1 MIRFDPRTRSPVPKR
16 ILVVDDEQNIRTV
29 LRALLARDGL
39 EVVTAADGDVA
50 KERLISGGYHAVLTD
65 LRMPGTDGMALL
77 RHVTSTYPGLPVV
90 ILTAHGTVDTA
101 VEAIKRGAFDYLTK
115 PFDHTEIRQV
125 MTKALRTEAA
135 KERSRVGGDTA
146 EEDPG
151 DPFAGIIG
159 ETEAMQ
165 AVFALVRKVAPS
177 PTTLLIRGESGTGK
191 ELIATAI
198 HRLSDR
204 SAAPLIKLNCTAIP
218 ENLFESELFGHEK
231 GSFTGAIA
239 SKPGK
244 FELADGGT
252 LFLDE
257 VGELPKEMQVKLLR
271 VLQERSFERV
281 GGIKSL
287 EVDVRLIAA
296 TNVDLE
302 SLVEKGDFREDLYY
316 RLNVVPIELPPLRD
330 RGRDIPHLL
339 DFFVD
344 KFNHKLGREV
354 SGASQAAVDVL
365 QRCAWPGNIRE
376 LENLM
381 ERVILLLEGDVIR
394 PDDLPPELATGNR
407 LDEEGVRRPPRC
419 NDLPGEG
426 ESLKDIVRVHTE
438 ELERDIILRALDATG
453 WNVTHTAQRLGI
465 SRKGL
470 QLKMRDYDL
479 RGSE

>member
-1 MIRFDPRTRSPVPKR
+1 MAKR

-29 LRALLARDGL
+29 LRALLARDGHD
-39 EVVTAADGDVA
+39 VVTAANGDEA
-50 KERLISGGYHAVLTD
+50 KGRLAGGGFHAVLTD

-77 RHVTSTYPGLPVV
+77 RHVCITYPGLPVV
-90 ILTAHGTVDTA
+90 MLTAHGTVDTA

-115 PFDHTEIRQV
+115 PFDHAEIRQV

-135 KERSRVGGDTA
+135 KERSRVGGAKAVDET
-146 EEDPG
+146 G

-159 ETEAMQ
+159 ETESMQ
-165 AVFALVRKVAPS
+165 AVFELVRKVAPS

-204 SAAPLIKLNCTAIP
+204 ASAPLIKLNCTAIP

-239 SKPGK
+239 SKPGR
-244 FELADGGT
+244 FELANGGT

-287 EVDVRLIAA
+287 DVDVRLIAA

-302 SLVEKGDFREDLYY
+302 SLVERGDFREDLYY

-330 RGRDIPHLL
+330 RDQDIPRLL
-339 DFFVD
+339 DYFVV
-344 KFNHKLGREV
+344 KFNRKLGREV
-354 SGASQAAVDVL
+354 RGVSPAAVSVL
-365 QRCAWPGNIRE
+365 RRYTWPGNIRE

-381 ERVILLLEGDVIR
+381 ERSILLLEGDVVG
-394 PDDLPPELATGNR
+394 PEDLPPEPTGGR
-407 LDEEGVRRPPRC
+407 RAVEEGRRRKAATD
-419 NDLPGEG
+419 DLPGEG

-470 QLKMRDYDL
+470 QLKMRDYEL

>member
-1 MIRFDPRTRSPVPKR
+1 LPKR

-29 LRALLARDGL
+29 LRALLARDGHQ
-39 EVVTAADGDVA
+39 VIVAADGDEA
-50 KERLISGGYHAVLTD
+50 KERLASGGFHAVLTD

-77 RHVTSTYPGLPVV
+77 RHVCSTYPGLPVV
-90 ILTAHGTVDTA
+90 MLTAHGTVDTA

-115 PFDHTEIRQV
+115 PFDHAEIRQV

-135 KERSRVGGDTA
+135 KERSRVGGAAA
-146 EEDPG
+146 EDEPD

-159 ETEAMQ
+159 ATPSMQ

-198 HRLSDR
+198 HRLSNR
-204 SAAPLIKLNCTAIP
+204 ANAPLIKLNCTAIP

-239 SKPGK
+239 SKPGR
-244 FELADGGT
+244 FELANGGT

-287 EVDVRLIAA
+287 DVDVRLIAA

-302 SLVEKGDFREDLYY
+302 SLVESGDFREDLYY

-330 RGRDIPHLL
+330 RGQDIPRLL
-339 DFFVD
+339 DYFVE
-344 KFNHKLGREV
+344 KFNARLGREV
-354 SGASQAAVDVL
+354 QGVSPAAVDVL
-365 QRCAWPGNIRE
+365 RRYAWPGNIRE

-381 ERVILLLEGDVIR
+381 ERVVLLLEGDIVR
-394 PDDLPPELATGNR
+394 PDDLPPELVVSRRPG
-407 LDEEGVRRPPRC
+407 EEGGQRKAPSD
-419 NDLPGEG
+419 DLPGEG